1 MEGYGLTE
9 AGPVTH
15 CNPVCGKRKMG
26 RIGVPLPGTQ
36 ARVVDLET
44 GKHVLKQGEAGELV
58 IKGPQVMK
66 GYWNQPEETHRA
78 LRDGWL
84 YTGDIAVM
92 DEEGFFT
99 LVDRKKDMVK
109 VGGENVYP
117 REVEEV
123 LFKHEKILD
132 CVVAGVPDRKLVD
145 KLKAYVVLRPGAAC
159 TRKEIIE
166 FCKNR
171 LAKYKVPRDVE
182 FRESLPKNQMVGKM
196 LRRLLVDEEKAKMHH
211 KAKGVHHPQAHHAVH
226 G

>member
-1 MEGYGLTE
+1 MT
-9 AGPVTH
+9 
-15 CNPVCGKRKMG
+15 
-26 RIGVPLPGTQ
+26 
-36 ARVVDLET
+36 
-44 GKHVLKQGEAGELV
+44 
-58 IKGPQVMK
+58 
-66 GYWNQPEETHRA
+66 

-117 REVEEV
+117 REIEEV
-123 LFKHEKILD
+123 LFKNEKILD
-132 CVVAGVPDRKLVD
+132 CVVAGVPDRKFVD
-145 KLKAYVVLRPGAAC
+145 KLKAYVVLKPGTSC

-171 LAKYKVPRDVE
+171 LAKYKIPRDVE

-196 LRRLLVDEEKAKMHH
+196 LRRLLVEEEKAKMHH
-211 KAKGVHHPQAHHAVH
+211 KAKGVHHQHSTQGADKTTKHGDAHGA
-226 G
+226 GRK